1 MTRYST
7 AFLIIPCR
15 AHHWIR
21 SCEDDI
27 QIKLTALNSDK
38 CHKKCSNQNEVYNHN
53 LSLLKRTTISSV
65 ALDESA
71 ILQLLEDSHIPLSE
85 SKQQDTSNPKVDID
99 SADSDSSQDSCIHR
113 RKRIKNGAIN
123 AMAKDGIDIA
133 SCFPKTW
140 DDIAYRIRKRQ
151 SKEESF
157 STRSQSLSSEFINED
172 DNDDVFSKPVDKLVI
187 LCSCGEEQKQR
198 LSNLSKSVDEWVVDA
213 PSTLVLEENGDPYH
227 RVSLEIKSK
236 VEVLME
242 AMIGRNMKEIYI

>member
-1 MTRYST
+1 M
-7 AFLIIPCR
+7 
-15 AHHWIR
+15 
-21 SCEDDI
+21 
-27 QIKLTALNSDK
+27 
-38 CHKKCSNQNEVYNHN
+38 YNHN
-53 LSLLKRTTISSV
+53 LSLLKKTTIASV

-71 ILQLLEDSHIPLSE
+71 VFQPVEDSHSSLSE
-85 SKQQDTSNPKVDID
+85 SKQQDISNPKVDID

-151 SKEESF
+151 SKEESS
-157 STRSQSLSSEFINED
+157 STKSLSLSSSDIMNED
-172 DNDDVFSKPVDKLVI
+172 NNNDDNNDVFSKPVDKLVI

-213 PSTLVLEENGDPYH
+213 PSALILEENGDPYH

-242 AMIGRNMKEIYI
+242 ALVGRNMKEICI